1 MGAKTMPADSHNVTL
16 GGILALLLSSCA
28 IPNADYALIPP
39 PGLTRE
45 QQSLNV
51 KECWSLPQ
59 SLSGTPLTEA
69 EKQRIGHIETG
80 RFSEGGRGQSLSS
93 QRYLLCLL
101 DNNYQLLEMPLS
113 WTEKQPCE
121 TLSAYQSAGIERDRL
136 VELCKNPRHEQ
147 CRICR
152 AL

>member
-1 MGAKTMPADSHNVTL
+1 MPADSHNLSL
-16 GGILALLLSSCA
+16 GGIIALLLSSCA

-45 QQSLNV
+45 QQSSDV
-51 KECWSLPQ
+51 KECWNLPQ
-59 SLSGTPLTEA
+59 SLSRTPLTEA
-69 EKQRIGHIETG
+69 EKQRIGNIETG

-93 QRYLLCLL
+93 QHYLLCLL
-101 DNNYQLLEMPLS
+101 DKNYQLLEMPLS

-121 TLSAYQSAGIERDRL
+121 TLGKYQSAGIERDRL
-136 VELCKNPRHEQ
+136 VELCKNPRYEQ
-147 CRICR
+147 CKICR